1 MTDEMTRRK
10 LGTQLGLSYSI
21 LERTEKNKQ
30 DITLAA
36 HEMLHTWRKSV
47 SDDFEAWK
55 ILASALIKCDLVYY
69 VHSILEK

>member
-1 MTDEMTRRK
+1 MTRRK

-21 LERTEKNKQ
+21 LERTEINNQQ

-55 ILASALIKCDLVYY
+55 ILAFALIKCDLVYY